1 MIDFGMDP
9 QEALDVPRFCISS
22 EGQELGTVFLEE
34 GISESVVKELTELGH
49 SVTYPV
55 SGHSR
60 SVFGRGQIIARKS
73 APCKT
78 GPNRS
83 VYWSGSDPRAD
94 GLVVGF

>member
-34 GISESVVKELTELGH
+34 GISEGVVKELTELGH
-49 SVTYPV
+49 NITYPV
-55 SGHSR
+55 SGHNR
-60 SVFGRGQIIARKS
+60 SVFGRGQIIACKS

-94 GLVVGF
+94 GLAVGF

>member
-34 GISESVVKELTELGH
+34 GIAEGVAKKLTELGH
-49 SVTYPV
+49 SITYPV
-55 SGHSR
+55 SGHNR
-60 SVFGRGQIIARKS
+60 SVFGRGQIIAHKS
-73 APCKT
+73 ATCKT

-94 GLVVGF
+94 GFAVGF